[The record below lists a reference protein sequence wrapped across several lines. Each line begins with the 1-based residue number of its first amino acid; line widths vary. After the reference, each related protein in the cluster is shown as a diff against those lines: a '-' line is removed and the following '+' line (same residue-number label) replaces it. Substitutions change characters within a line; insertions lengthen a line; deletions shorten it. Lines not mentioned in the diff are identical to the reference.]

1 MDAIN
6 DKAFAALGAYPIIQ
20 SAVAIT
26 ILLGALYLVIRAT
39 RDKPAAPPPLPPHD
53 PVPQWLMIGPMH
65 DMIGA
70 VHDVAE
76 QSRRTNDL
84 LKDSNDI
91 MGDLLTEFR
100 TARQTLEMIRNESR
114 MR

>member
-39 RDKPAAPPPLPPHD
+39 RDKPPPLPAHD

-84 LKDSNDI
+84 LKDSNNI
-91 MGDLLTEFR
+91 MGDMLTEFR
-100 TARQTLEMIRNESR
+100 AARQTLEMIRNESR

>member
-26 ILLGALYLVIRAT
+26 ILLGALYLVVRAT
-39 RDKPAAPPPLPPHD
+39 RDKPVAPPPHE
-53 PVPQWLMIGPMH
+53 PVPQWIMMGPMH

-76 QSRRTNDL
+76 QSRRTNEL
-84 LKDSNDI
+84 LREIKEVMSDNVRE
-91 MGDLLTEFR
+91 TQH
-100 TARQTLEMIRNESR
+100 ARQTLELIRNESR

>member
-6 DKAFAALGAYPIIQ
+6 DKAFAALGAYPIVQ

-39 RDKPAAPPPLPPHD
+39 RDKPTAPPPLPPHE
-53 PVPQWLMIGPMH
+53 PVPQWLMMGPLH
-65 DMIGA
+65 DMMQS
-70 VHDVAE
+70 VHEVAE

-84 LKDSNDI
+84 LREVKDVMSDAVRE
-91 MGDLLTEFR
+91 TQH
-100 TARQTLEMIRNESR
+100 ARQTLELIRNESR